1 MTDQQVQEVT
11 NGMFNLALDK
21 LSDSEKKT
29 LNDLRDLHK
38 QHDEIEK
45 QYREEWNELKTKYQ
59 KLKDPIYRKRYSV
72 LTKKDEST
80 VPSDGTT
87 QASQDDSQAP
97 DSDKTQ
103 DKEETDVHIGTAGL
117 PKFWLTA
124 LKNHRLLADMIET
137 HDEPVLAYLE
147 DIQSE
152 WFDDKEQSS
161 FRLIFKFSENP
172 YFEPSTI
179 VKSYILEQPDDGKDE
194 VLSSTDW
201 QALRKGGLSEGACA
215 Y

>member
-1 MTDQQVQEVT
+1 
-11 NGMFNLALDK
+11 
-21 LSDSEKKT
+21 
-29 LNDLRDLHK
+29 
-38 QHDEIEK
+38 
-45 QYREEWNELKTKYQ
+45 
-59 KLKDPIYRKRYSV
+59 
-72 LTKKDEST
+72 
-80 VPSDGTT
+80 
-87 QASQDDSQAP
+87 
-97 DSDKTQ
+97 
-103 DKEETDVHIGTAGL
+103 
-117 PKFWLTA
+117 
-124 LKNHRLLADMIET
+124 MIER

-152 WFDDKEQSS
+152 WFDDKKQSS